1 MPSRDLE
8 QSLREDIEGYVESRL
23 SGVRE
28 EFARLR
34 DQFNQAFERLSER
47 LSADAQ
53 SDAPVA
59 VAIADHLRQA
69 RNAGIETA
77 AEGSSRARSS
87 SDVAIIKAAVEDI
100 QGQQSQ
106 GEILNTL
113 VNRAASFAP
122 RVAFFVVKNE
132 RITGW
137 RARGMEGTV
146 GDDSVRELSM
156 PLTSDTLLAE
166 AARSRQSWSGAPG
179 AHAEDN
185 RLYGHFGGEP
195 PARLIAVPL
204 VVRDK
209 TVAVLYADTA
219 EQDADAVNLEA
230 LETLVRVSGMAVDLV
245 AARRGGGSESGSAVA
260 AAPQR
265 ERESESPAQPERV
278 EEVSAEPSFTEAAAT
293 APTVE
298 AEPVETREPE
308 PFVEAEPAPADD
320 EEEARPEYVA
330 EPDYEPAPAQ
340 QQQQQE
346 GQAPD
351 PWTGR
356 GDIHSAPAF
365 EPAATAPVAASPQAE
380 SSSMRRRA
388 GADLP
393 IEVSEEER
401 PVHDRARR
409 FARLLVSEIKLY
421 NEQKVREGRDAGDI
435 YGRLRDDIDRSREM
449 YDKRFAEQVGGRYDY
464 FHHELVSTLAEGDD
478 AKLGSG
484 YPGAAA

>member
-28 EFARLR
+28 EVARLR

-69 RNAGIETA
+69 RNAGIEAA

-106 GEILNTL
+106 GEILNAL

-122 RVAFFVVKNE
+122 RVAFFVVKNA
-132 RITGW
+132 RATGW
-137 RARGMEGTV
+137 RARGLEGTV

-156 PLTSDTLLAE
+156 PLSSDTVLSE

-230 LETLVRVSGMAVDLV
+230 LETLVRVSSMAVDLV
-245 AARRGGGSESGSAVA
+245 AVRRAGAESGSA

-265 ERESESPAQPERV
+265 EPESESQAQTRRV
-278 EEVSAEPSFTEAAAT
+278 EEAGEAPSVADESPAESAAAH
-293 APTVE
+293 AVE
-298 AEPVETREPE
+298 AELVETRGPE
-308 PFVEAEPAPADD
+308 PFVEAEPAPADED
-320 EEEARPEYVA
+320 EAQPEYVA
-330 EPDYEPAPAQ
+330 EPDYEPVPS
-340 QQQQQE
+340 QQQE
-346 GQAPD
+346 APAPD
-351 PWTGR
+351 PRTGR
-356 GDIHSAPAF
+356 GDIHSTPAF
-365 EPAATAPVAASPQAE
+365 EPSVAAAPAAPPQQAE
-380 SSSMRRRA
+380 TSAARRRA

-435 YGRLRDDIDRSREM
+435 YGRLREDIDRSREM

-464 FHHELVSTLAEGDD
+464 FHHELVNTLAEGDD
-478 AKLGSG
+478 AKLGAG